1 MLKPRMGMSLDYNI
15 LNRKILS
22 FRPLDHGFK
31 DFYPLL
37 IRERDRKREGF
48 PWSHR

>member
-1 MLKPRMGMSLDYNI
+1 MGVGLDHDI
-15 LNRKILS
+15 LHGKILPS
-22 FRPLDHGFK
+22 RPLDHGFR

-48 PWSHR
+48 PWSNR